1 MSRFIQ
7 PLPFSE
13 GYEFTV
19 RRVATISGVQYGPGD
34 LLCKDG
40 LNPRRL
46 RQMYELRLISPVVPD
61 GSHPVPVKRPTYKT
75 AKVPV
80 MAAQEAAQP
89 LAEPVEAP
97 QPDIGPGE
105 PVEPV
110 TQPVAASD
118 QEPVETVQGAPAKAE
133 HRGFGRWFVTMP
145 DGTEVGPMSKDQA
158 ETMVRA
164 A

>member
-19 RRVATISGVQYGPGD
+19 RRVATISGVQYRPGD
-34 LLCKDG
+34 LLQKDG

-46 RQMYELRLISPVVPD
+46 RQMYEQRLISPVLAE
-61 GSHPVPVKRPTYKT
+61 GQQPVPVKRPTYKT

-80 MAAQEAAQP
+80 VVAQEGAQEP
-89 LAEPVEAP
+89 AVDEEASQPNPVDAEPVAADVEPPVADADVP
-97 QPDIGPGE
+97 AE
-105 PVEPV
+105 PV
-110 TQPVAASD
+110 QP
-118 QEPVETVQGAPAKAE
+118 KAE

-145 DGTEVGPMSKDQA
+145 DGTEAGPMSKDQA
-158 ETMVRA
+158 EAMVKVA
-164 A
+164 